1 MSESKPFLNA
11 LKGVSQARAPFWFM
25 RQAGRYLPEYREIRS
40 SVSGF
45 LELCYTPS
53 LAAEVTLQPIRR
65 FNMDAAILFSDILV
79 VPHALGR
86 DVTFVQGEGPK
97 LNPITRAADIQALE
111 MEAVAGRT
119 APVMETVRRVKAELP
134 PHVALIG
141 FAGSPW
147 TVACYMIEGGGS
159 RDFQK
164 AREFACVH
172 KQAFALL
179 MDRLVEATLVY
190 LRAQIEAGA
199 EALQLFD
206 SWAGILSEQE
216 FGPCVIEP
224 TRRIVAGLKQSHPH
238 IPIIGFPRRAGLMA
252 VDYAFETGVDA
263 ISLDEGCP
271 LDFAASALQTEVIV
285 QGNLDPILLK
295 NDIEAAL
302 EQAARICRRFDPRQA
317 QEDEFDL
324 PERKP
329 FIFNLGHGILQ
340 HTPVEH
346 VQALSD
352 FLLSQ

>member
-1 MSESKPFLNA
+1 MSESKLFLRA
-11 LKGVSQARAPFWFM
+11 LKGEPCKRAPFWFM
-25 RQAGRYLPEYREIRS
+25 RQAGRYLPEYRDIRS

-53 LAAEVTLQPIRR
+53 LAAEVTIQPIRR

-86 DVTFVQGEGPK
+86 KVEFVQGEGPK
-97 LNPITRAADIQALE
+97 LNPVTREADIDALE
-111 MEAVAGRT
+111 LSAVLERT
-119 APVMETVRRVKAELP
+119 APVMETVRCVKAELP

-172 KQAFALL
+172 KEAFARL

-206 SWAGILSEQE
+206 SWAGILSERE
-216 FGPCVIEP
+216 FGMYVIEP
-224 TRRIVAGLKQSHPH
+224 TQRIVAGLRQSHPH
-238 IPIIGFPRRAGLMA
+238 IPLIGFPRHAGLMA

-271 LDFAASALQTEVIV
+271 LDFAASALQTEVAV

-295 NDIEAAL
+295 NDLQATL
-302 EQAARICRRFDPRQA
+302 EQAARICGQFDPLRA
-317 QEDEFDL
+317 ENEDFGL
-324 PERKP
+324 SERKP